1 MSLQTRITALAQ
13 AIGADV
19 KALLAGLAGKAPA
32 VHTHSATSITNAPAG
47 NIAATNVQAAINELD
62 AEKLPKSGG
71 AMTGAITFAGTQT
84 WPTFNQ
90 STTGNAATATKLA
103 TARTI
108 NGVSFDGTAN
118 ITVADSTKL
127 PLAGGTMTG
136 SLTFTGTSRRIRIPF
151 IGIPV
156 ASRTLFQSADA
167 NTATYIG
174 VIPNGTSRSSG
185 ITFSNSSDP
194 DNGGYGYISM
204 SDVDMTIT
212 SGVAL
217 GTGGTGGAPG
227 AVPLVL
233 AGRGGAKITI
243 GDDAVAV
250 TGGVLGYGSGS
261 GGAAN
266 QPTSKTAPV
275 TLNKPG
281 GMITTHAASLAA
293 GAAQGF
299 TLNNSV
305 IANTDV
311 VVATISYHGG
321 AGLNYRVA
329 AHTGLTGQCVL
340 TLQNISGA
348 ARAEAIEIH
357 FVVLKKVN
365 G

>member
-19 KALLAGLAGKAPA
+19 KALLAALAGKAPA

-47 NIAATNVQAAINELD
+47 SIAATNVQGAINELD
-62 AEKLPKSGG
+62 ATKLPTAGG
-71 AMTGAITFAGTQT
+71 IMTGAITFAGT
-84 WPTFNQ
+84 
-90 STTGNAATATKLA
+90 G
-103 TARTI
+103 
-108 NGVSFDGTAN
+108 
-118 ITVADSTKL
+118 
-127 PLAGGTMTG
+127 
-136 SLTFTGTSRRIRIPF
+136 RRIRIPF

-167 NTATYIG
+167 DTATYIG
-174 VIPNGTSRSSG
+174 VIPHGTNRSSG

-194 DNGGYGYISM
+194 DNAGYGYISM
-204 SDVDMTIT
+204 SDVSMTIT
-212 SGVAL
+212 SEVAL

-233 AGRGGAKITI
+233 SGRGGAKITI

-266 QPTSKTAPV
+266 QPTSKTTPV

-281 GMITTHAASLAA
+281 GMITTHAESLAA
-293 GAAQGF
+293 GAATTF
-299 TLNNSV
+299 ALNNSV
-305 IANTDV
+305 IASVDV

-321 AGLNYRVA
+321 AGLNYRVT
-329 AHTGLTGQCVL
+329 AHTGLTGQCAL
-340 TLQNISGA
+340 TLQNISGT

-357 FVVLKKVN
+357 FAVIKKVAA
-365 G
+365 